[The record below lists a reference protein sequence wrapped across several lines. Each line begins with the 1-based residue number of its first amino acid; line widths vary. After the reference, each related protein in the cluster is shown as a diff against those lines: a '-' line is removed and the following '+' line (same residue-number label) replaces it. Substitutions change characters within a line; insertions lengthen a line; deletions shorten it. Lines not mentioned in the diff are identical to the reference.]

1 MEYKKYAKQ
10 FTDKPPYIANC
21 IKAFVTGGI
30 ICLIGYFI
38 QSVLMYVGVSE
49 TNAASWTTV
58 LLIITAQILTGA
70 GCYDVIGKI
79 GGAGAAVP
87 ITGFANSVVAPAME
101 YKAEGPVLG
110 VGSKI
115 FSLSGPVILAGVAL
129 SWTVG
134 VIYWLIVLL

>member
-10 FTDKPPYIANC
+10 FADKPPYIANC

-38 QSVLMYVGVSE
+38 QSGLMYAGVNE

-134 VIYWLIVLL
+134 VIYWLIGLL

>member
-10 FTDKPPYIANC
+10 FTDKPPYISNC

-134 VIYWLIVLL
+134 VIYWLIGLL